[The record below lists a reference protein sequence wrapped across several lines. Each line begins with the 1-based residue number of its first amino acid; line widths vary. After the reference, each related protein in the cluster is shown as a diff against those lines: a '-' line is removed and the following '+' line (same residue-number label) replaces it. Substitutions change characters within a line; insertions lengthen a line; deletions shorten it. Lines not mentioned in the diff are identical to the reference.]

1 MKTTNAQQQRDV
13 APEFLSGGGE
23 LGELIRSYDWSSTS
37 LGPVETWP
45 QGLRTCVRIMLASR
59 QPIWIGWGKEQI
71 KLYNDPYKAI
81 VGGKHP
87 WALGKPASAVWSD
100 IWSNIEPMLRK
111 VMEHDEGTYA
121 EAQLLIMERNG
132 YPEETYYTFSY
143 TPIPGDD
150 GKTAGM
156 FCANTDDTERIIND
170 RQLRTLTTLGKK
182 LTDCSSDS
190 EIIKKFIE
198 TAEANPYD
206 FPFAIFRTIAQNK
219 ARLANSTDLG
229 EAAKFVAKD
238 VQLDAP
244 GPVAETIRLALDT
257 RKPQVFNNTRQR
269 IGDLPMGAWNVP
281 PDTVIVMPIVQPGSK
296 DPFGVA
302 IVGVNPYR
310 LLDEEYMGFFSLIAD
325 QLAQSFADVH
335 LLEAERKRAQSLA
348 ELDHAKTIFF
358 SNISHEFR
366 TPLTLLLGPVQEI
379 LSDSNTTLAQRQR
392 MEVVHRNAL
401 RMQKLVNTLLEFSRI
416 EAGRKEGRFRKVDI
430 TQMTNDLANT
440 FRSAIEKAG
449 MELKVTAGKITAD
462 VYVDTDMWERIIL
475 NLVSNAF
482 KYSKEGHIHID
493 TRQTGDTITTTIS
506 DTGAGIAPEHLDK
519 VFDRFYRVENTAGR
533 SQEGTGIGLAMVKE
547 LIRLHNGSI
556 SVASEQGIGSVFTI
570 KIPTGRE
577 HLSVDKIASEEGDVS
592 YSEVEAYVAEAEK
605 WLPDANDEQATGT
618 PTPSSGHDA
627 TVLLADDNAD
637 MREYVQRLLSDQFD
651 VVVAADGEEAYAKA
665 VALKP
670 DLILS
675 DIMMPRL
682 DGFGLLKRI
691 REHNELKL
699 TPVIFLSAR
708 AGEEAKIE
716 GLDAG
721 ADDYLVKPFSAKE
734 LLVRVANHIRINYV
748 RRQTEQQ
755 FYQLLMQAPALINV
769 FSGPEHRFILF
780 HPRNKDIVGNVDFT
794 GMALRDA
801 LPELEWQG
809 IFDTFDRVYR
819 EGISVEENER
829 QVYVRG
835 ANDTMQERYLNF
847 VYKPW
852 HDLNGNV
859 MGVMNFAVDVTETV
873 MSRKK
878 IEESELR
885 FRLLAET
892 LPQLIWVMNG
902 EGEMG
907 YASTRWREY
916 TGIEPEPGNWEKIV
930 HPNDLASVNEAWERS
945 KRTLRPYRTEV
956 RLRNRNGKYRWFSG
970 QGEPILKENGEIDRW
985 IGGFTDIHDQKEI
998 EASLE
1003 RLVAERT
1010 LELKRSNES
1019 LQQFAHVA
1027 SHDLKEP
1034 VRKIKTFSSRLQ
1046 HEYGEALPEKGRLFL
1061 DKIHAATDRMYAMIE
1076 GVLNYSTINAQDQNT
1091 TTVDLNEVITNI
1103 EADLE
1108 LAMQQKRAVIV
1119 KDNLPCI
1126 EGAGVLLYQLFYNLV
1141 GNSLKFSHDERP
1153 PVITIRYADYEGGR
1167 FARIEI
1173 SDNGIGFAPEYAKK
1187 IFNTFSRL
1195 NPKDRYE
1202 GTGLGLALC
1211 KKIAERHHGS
1221 INAQGEEGEGATFT
1235 ILLPYK
1241 QPKQIV

>member
-1 MKTTNAQQQRDV
+1 MDTLDAETQRNI

-23 LGELIRSYDWSSTS
+23 LGGLIRSFDWSATP
-37 LGPVETWP
+37 LGPVEGWP
-45 QGLRTCVRIMLASR
+45 QSLRTCVRIMLASR

-100 IWSNIEPMLRK
+100 IWEDIEPLLHK
-111 VMEHDEGTYA
+111 VMEHDEGTYV

-150 GKTAGM
+150 GRTAGM
-156 FCANTDDTERIIND
+156 FCANTDDTERIISE
-170 RQLRTLTTLGKK
+170 RQLRTLTTLGKN
-182 LTDCSSDS
+182 LTDCSSNA
-190 EIIKKFIE
+190 EIIKKFIKTLE
-198 TAEANPYD
+198 GNPCD
-206 FPFAIFRTIAQNK
+206 FPFAIFRSISQNK
-219 ARLANSTDLG
+219 ATLSYSTDLG
-229 EAAKFVAKD
+229 TAAGLVEND
-238 VQLDAP
+238 ISLDAS
-244 GPVAETIRLALDT
+244 GAIAETINLALAT
-257 RKPQVFNNTRQR
+257 HKPQVFDNVRQR
-269 IGDLPMGAWNVP
+269 IGALPKGAWNVS
-281 PDTVIVMPIVQPGSK
+281 PDKVIVLPIAQTGNK
-296 DPFGVA
+296 DPFGVVILGA
-302 IVGVNPYR
+302 NPYR
-310 LLDEEYMGFFSLIAD
+310 LLDEKYMGFFSLIAD

-335 LLEAERKRAQSLA
+335 AREEERRRAEALA
-348 ELDHAKTIFF
+348 EIDRAKTIFF

-366 TPLTLLLGPVQEI
+366 TPLTLLLGPVQDA
-379 LSDSNTTLAQRQR
+379 LNDSRTTEVNVQR

-416 EAGRKEGRFRKVDI
+416 EANRTEGKFLKVDI
-430 TQMTNDLANT
+430 AQLTGELAST
-440 FRSAIEKAG
+440 FRAAIEKAG
-449 MELKVTAGKITAD
+449 MELRVTAGAVNAE
-462 VYVDTDMWERIIL
+462 VYVDVDMWERIIL

-482 KYSKEGHIHID
+482 KYSKEGHIHVD
-493 TRQTGDTITTTIS
+493 TRQTGDNITVTVS
-506 DTGAGIAPEHLDK
+506 DTGVGIAPEHLDK

-547 LIRLHNGSI
+547 LLRIHGGSI
-556 SVASEQGIGSVFTI
+556 TVASEPEIGSVFTI
-570 KIPTGRE
+570 TIPAGRE
-577 HLSVDKIASEEGDVS
+577 HLSDDKIANEERILS

-605 WLPDANDEQATGT
+605 WIPDASGEQADDRKNAPG
-618 PTPSSGHDA
+618 GHGV

-675 DIMMPRL
+675 DVMMPRL

-691 REHNELKL
+691 RDNSDLKL

-755 FYQLLMQAPALINV
+755 FYQLLMQAPAFINV
-769 FSGPEHRFILF
+769 FSGQEHKFVLF
-780 HPRNKDIVGNVDFT
+780 HPRNKDILGEVDYT
-794 GMALRDA
+794 GKALRDA

-809 IFDTFDRVYR
+809 IFDTFDRVYK
-819 EGISVEENER
+819 EGISVEEHER

-835 ANDTMQERYLNF
+835 ANDTMQERYMHF

-852 HDLNGNV
+852 HDLHGNI

-878 IEESELR
+878 IEDSELR

-892 LPQLIWVMNG
+892 LPQLIWVMDA
-902 EGEMG
+902 EGEMA
-907 YASTRWREY
+907 YASSRWREY
-916 TGIEPEPGNWEKIV
+916 TGLEPEPGNWEKIV
-930 HPNDLASVNEAWERS
+930 HPNDLASVTEAWEKS
-945 KRTLRPYRTEV
+945 KKTLRPYRTEV

-970 QGEPILKENGEIDRW
+970 QGEPILKDNGEIDRW

-1046 HEYGEALPEKGRLFL
+1046 HEYGEELPEKGRIFL

-1076 GVLNYSTINAQDQNT
+1076 GVLNYSTINAQDQDAAL
-1091 TTVDLNEVITNI
+1091 VDLNEVITNI

-1108 LAMQQKRAVIV
+1108 LAMQQKKAVIV
-1119 KDNLPCI
+1119 KDNMPAI

-1141 GNSLKFSHDERP
+1141 GNSLKFSHSERP
-1153 PVITIRYADYEGGR
+1153 PVITIRYSDAENGKY
-1167 FARIEI
+1167 ARIEV

-1195 NPKDRYE
+1195 NPKDQYE

-1211 KKIAERHHGS
+1211 KKIAERHHGT
-1221 INAQGEEGEGATFT
+1221 IQAHGAEGEGAIFT
-1235 ILLPYK
+1235 ILLPYRQSK
-1241 QPKQIV
+1241 QTL

>member
-1 MKTTNAQQQRDV
+1 METLDAIKQQNA

-23 LGELIRSYDWSSTS
+23 LGALIRSYDWASTP
-37 LGPVETWP
+37 LGPVESWP
-45 QGLRTCVRIMLASR
+45 QSLRTCVRIMLASR

-87 WALGKPASAVWSD
+87 WALGKPASVVWND
-100 IWSNIEPMLRK
+100 IWKEIEPMLCK
-111 VMEHDEGTYA
+111 VMEHDEGTYV
-121 EAQLLIMERNG
+121 ESQLLIMERNG

-150 GKTAGM
+150 GRTAGM
-156 FCANTDDTERIIND
+156 FCANTDDTDRIISE
-170 RQLRTLTTLGKK
+170 RQLRTLTSLGKK
-182 LTDCSSDS
+182 LTDCSSDA
-190 EIIKKFIE
+190 EIVKRFIE
-198 TAEANPYD
+198 TLEENPFD
-206 FPFAIFRTIAQNK
+206 FPFALFCSVNQGRPALSHSTNLGSAEKFIADEIAAPSPHFIADAISAAIETGRPQ
-219 ARLANSTDLG
+219 ALERLRERAG
-229 EAAKFVAKD
+229 
-238 VQLDAP
+238 
-244 GPVAETIRLALDT
+244 G
-257 RKPQVFNNTRQR
+257 
-269 IGDLPMGAWNVP
+269 LPKGAWNVP
-281 PDTVIVMPIVQPGSK
+281 PDKAIVLPIAQPGVK
-296 DPFGVA
+296 KPYG
-302 IVGVNPYR
+302 IVIIGVNPYR
-310 LLDEEYMGFFSLIAD
+310 VLDEKYMGFFSLITD

-335 LLEAERKRAQSLA
+335 VLDAERKRAQALS
-348 ELDHAKTIFF
+348 EIDRAKTIFF

-366 TPLTLLLGPVQEI
+366 TPLTLLLGPVQDA
-379 LSDSNTTLAQRQR
+379 LNDSRTTAENLQR

-416 EAGRKEGRFRKVDI
+416 EAGRMEGKFRKVDI
-430 TQMTNDLANT
+430 ARLTGELAGT
-440 FRSAIEKAG
+440 FRAAIEQAG
-449 MELKVTAGKITAD
+449 MELKVTAGDIEAE
-462 VYVDTDMWERIIL
+462 VFADTDMWERIIL

-482 KYSKEGHIHID
+482 KYCREGHIHVD
-493 TRQTGDTITTTIS
+493 TRQTGNSITVTVS
-506 DTGAGIAPEHLDK
+506 DTGIGIPADHQQK
-519 VFDRFYRVENTAGR
+519 VFERFYRVENTAGR

-547 LIRLHNGSI
+547 LVRLHGGSI
-556 SVASEQGIGSVFTI
+556 SVASEPGIGSVFTVI
-570 KIPTGRE
+570 IPTGKHHIPE
-577 HLSVDKIASEEGDVS
+577 DKLVDGGEPAA
-592 YSEVEAYVAEAEK
+592 YNYAEAYVAEAMK
-605 WLPDANDEQATGT
+605 WLPEAEAEMDADTGT
-618 PTPSSGHDA
+618 HTHTA

-637 MREYVQRLLSDQFD
+637 MRSYVQRLLSDQFD
-651 VVVAADGEEAYAKA
+651 VLTAADGEEAYAKA

-675 DIMMPRL
+675 DVMMPRL
-682 DGFGLLKRI
+682 DGFGLLRKI
-691 REHNELKL
+691 RNNNDLKH

-734 LLVRVANHIRINYV
+734 LLVRVANHIRINHV

-769 FSGPEHRFILF
+769 FIGPDHRFVLF
-780 HPRNKDIVGNVDFT
+780 HPRNKDILGDVDYT
-794 GMALRDA
+794 GMPLRET

-809 IFDTFDRVYR
+809 IFDTFDKVYST
-819 EGISVEENER
+819 GISVEENER
-829 QVYVRG
+829 AVYVRG
-835 ANDTMQERYLNF
+835 VNNVMQERYFNF

-852 HDLNGNV
+852 HALNGNI

-873 MSRKK
+873 ISRKK
-878 IEESELR
+878 IEESEQR

-892 LPQLIWVMNG
+892 LPQLIWVMDS
-902 EGEMG
+902 EGQPV
-907 YASTRWREY
+907 YTSSRWREY
-916 TGIEPEPGNWEKIV
+916 TGIDPEPGSWEKIV
-930 HPNDLASVNEAWERS
+930 HPNDIAAVNEAWERS
-945 KRTLRPYRTEV
+945 KKTLRPYRTEV
-956 RLRNRNGKYRWFSG
+956 RLRNRNGRYRWFSG
-970 QGEPILKENGEIDRW
+970 QGEPILQENGEIDRW
-985 IGGFTDIHDQKEI
+985 IGAFTDIHDQKEI

-1046 HEYGEALPEKGRLFL
+1046 HEYGGELPEKGRQFL
-1061 DKIHAATDRMYAMIE
+1061 DKIHAATDRMYDMIE
-1076 GVLNYSTINAQDQNT
+1076 GVLNYSTINAQDQPAAP
-1091 TTVDLNEVITNI
+1091 VDLNEVIANI

-1108 LAMQQKRAVIV
+1108 LAMQQKKAVIV
-1119 KDNLPCI
+1119 KDILPSI

-1141 GNSLKFSHDERP
+1141 GNSLKFASEERA
-1153 PVITIRYADYEGGR
+1153 PVITIRYSDDRDGK
-1167 FARIEI
+1167 FAKIEV
-1173 SDNGIGFAPEYAKK
+1173 SDNGIGFAPEYARK

-1195 NPKDRYE
+1195 NPKDKYE

-1221 INAQGEEGEGATFT
+1221 IQARGVEQEGATFT
-1235 ILLPYK
+1235 ILLPYR
-1241 QPKQIV
+1241 QPKSIV